1 MDLLLIAI
9 ISGMA
14 VGYITELLSKYI
26 FPTFVKVGLTL
37 PLATLSG
44 WLLGIQDIRLV
55 VVAPAAGF
63 FALTVISLI
72 SRPVVVNNAGRR

>member
-14 VGYITELLSKYI
+14 VGYITELLAKYI

-37 PLATLSG
+37 PLAALFG
-44 WLLGIQDIRLV
+44 WLLGVQDVRLV

-63 FALTVISLI
+63 FALTVLSLI
-72 SRPVVVNNAGRR
+72 SRPVVVNNATRR

>member
-14 VGYITELLSKYI
+14 VGYITELLAKYI

-37 PLATLSG
+37 PLAALSG
-44 WLLGIQDIRLV
+44 WILGIQDIRLA

-63 FALTVISLI
+63 FALTILSVI
-72 SRPVVVNNAGRR
+72 SRPVVVDRQPRR